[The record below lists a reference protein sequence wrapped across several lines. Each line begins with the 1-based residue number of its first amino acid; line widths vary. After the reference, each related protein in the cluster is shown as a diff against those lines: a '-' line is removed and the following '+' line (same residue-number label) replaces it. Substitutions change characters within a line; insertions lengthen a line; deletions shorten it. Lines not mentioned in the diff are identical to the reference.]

1 MEDLRHM
8 LLLLRSLEPPGFY
21 WTTGSPFVLV
31 CSNNNGA
38 GIHPLDEHIAS
49 TQVFAKLYAR
59 VVVVDYLTAVD
70 DDVD

>member
-8 LLLLRSLEPPGFY
+8 LLLLRSLESPAPWLLLDYGF
-21 WTTGSPFVLV
+21 
-31 CSNNNGA
+31 SNNNSA

-59 VVVVDYLTAVD
+59 VVVVVAFDYLTAVD
-70 DDVD
+70 ED

>member
-8 LLLLRSLEPPGFY
+8 LLRSLESPAPWLLLDYGF
-21 WTTGSPFVLV
+21 
-31 CSNNNGA
+31 SNNNGA

-59 VVVVDYLTAVD
+59 VVVVDYLTAVAD
-70 DDVD
+70 DAD